1 MKKRTAFTL
10 IELLVVIAIIA
21 ILIGLLL
28 PAVQKIREAAARMS
42 CTYNLKQ
49 FGLAMHNHNDTMNKL
64 PPASASGCCWG
75 TWIIPVLPYIEQD
88 NLFKLYTNY
97 GGSDTTGARYG
108 AAPNNQVSS
117 KRLKVLTC
125 PSDQEQSPFGSLTN
139 NNYAVNIGNTGN
151 PQVTL
156 NGVVFGGAP
165 FYLTGQ
171 NRMVR
176 LQAIADG
183 TSNTILMSEVLQG
196 RGSDLRGFVWWGDAA
211 GFTTYIG
218 PNSTSPD
225 IIYTPGYCN
234 HQPLINLPCS
244 GTPTTTNPSMF
255 GARSRHTG
263 GVNTAMCD
271 GSVRFVRNSVSLDTW
286 RFMSTSEGG
295 EVYTDN

>member
-1 MKKRTAFTL
+1 MKKRHAFTL

-42 CTYNLKQ
+42 CTNNLKQ
-49 FGLAMHNHNDTMNKL
+49 FGLAMHNHNDTMNRL

-97 GGSDTTGARYG
+97 GGTDATGARYG

-117 KRLKVLTC
+117 KRLKTLTC

-171 NRMVR
+171 NRQVR
-176 LQAIADG
+176 IQAIADG

-225 IIYTPGYCN
+225 IIYTAGYCN
-234 HQPLINLPCS
+234 HQPQMNLPCS

-271 GSVRFVRNSVSLDTW
+271 GSVRFVRNSVSLDNW

-295 EVYTDN
+295 EVVTDN